1 MFREL
6 ISNHPVY
13 AILTGLIMGF
23 LSLLVLLPLFM
34 YGMKN
39 KILRPSLDTI
49 FKPKTST
56 QIHCDKCNEKFS
68 YSKVT
73 NRKCYACAFCGN
85 QIHPLAN
92 TIFHK
97 SRTSLKNWFFVIFLF
112 SKSKNGVAAKEIERQ
127 LGVTYK
133 CAWRMCKQIRELMAD
148 DILSLFGTVE
158 MDETYVGGKEKNQHY
173 NKKTLHAQGRSLK
186 AKIPVIG
193 IVQKGGSI
201 VAKVT
206 TNTSNVAINK
216 LLKKYVPVNS
226 EVHTD
231 EYKGYNNVKRL
242 GYIHKK
248 VNHSK
253 HKFVVKD
260 AHTNTAEG
268 FWSQLKRS
276 VHGTYHAVS
285 PKYLQNY
292 VDEFAFRFNL
302 RKSEKPIFDCIMER
316 I

>member
-1 MFREL
+1 MCNIKEFNKKFPDDEACLEYLFKRDYGHL
-6 ISNHPVY
+6 TKCPHCSN
-13 AILTGLIMGF
+13 
-23 LSLLVLLPLFM
+23 
-34 YGMKN
+34 
-39 KILRPSLDTI
+39 
-49 FKPKTST
+49 
-56 QIHCDKCNEKFS
+56 KFS
-68 YSKVT
+68 YSKRGGT
-73 NRKCYACAFCGN
+73 KAYQCNYCGN
-85 QIHPLAN
+85 PISPTAN

-97 SRTSLKNWFFVIFLF
+97 SSTSLKNWFYVIFLF
-112 SKSKNGVAAKEIERQ
+112 AKSKNGVAAKEIERQ

-133 CAWRMCKQIRELMAD
+133 CAWRICKKVRELLAEND
-148 DILSLFGTVE
+148 DNDFTDSGSNNGYEI
-158 MDETYVGGKEKNQHY
+158 DETYVGGKEKNKHY

-206 TNTSNVAINK
+206 TNTSNVVINK

-231 EYKGYNNVKRL
+231 EYRGYSNLKKI
-242 GYIHKK
+242 GYKHKK
-248 VNHSK
+248 CNHSK
-253 HKFVVKD
+253 GKFVVKGS
-260 AHTNTAEG
+260 HTNTIEG

-285 PKYLQNY
+285 PKYLQTY
-292 VDEFAFRFNL
+292 VNEFAFRFNL
-302 RKSEKPIFDCIMER
+302 RKSEKPIFDCILER

>member
-1 MFREL
+1 MCNIKEFNKKFPDDEACLEYLFKRDYGYL
-6 ISNHPVY
+6 KKCPKCSN
-13 AILTGLIMGF
+13 
-23 LSLLVLLPLFM
+23 
-34 YGMKN
+34 
-39 KILRPSLDTI
+39 
-49 FKPKTST
+49 
-56 QIHCDKCNEKFS
+56 KFS
-68 YSKVT
+68 YSKRGGT
-73 NRKCYACAFCGN
+73 KAYQCNYCGN
-85 QIHPLAN
+85 PISPTAD

-97 SRTSLKNWFFVIFLF
+97 SSTSLKNWFYVIFLF
-112 SKSKNGVAAKEIERQ
+112 AKSKNGVAAKEIERQ

-133 CAWRMCKQIRELMAD
+133 CAWRICKKVRELLAEND
-148 DILSLFGTVE
+148 DNDFSGGDNNNSYEI
-158 MDETYVGGKEKNQHY
+158 DETYVGGKEKNKYY

-226 EVHTD
+226 EIHTD
-231 EYKGYNNVKRL
+231 EYRGYSNLKKIGYKHKRC
-242 GYIHKK
+242 
-248 VNHSK
+248 NHSK
-253 HKFVVKD
+253 GKFVVKGS
-260 AHTNTAEG
+260 HTNTIEG

-285 PKYLQNY
+285 PKYLQTY
-292 VDEFAFRFNL
+292 VNEFAFRFNL
-302 RKSEKPIFDCIMER
+302 RKSEKPIFDCILER

>member
-1 MFREL
+1 MCNIKEFNKKFPDDEACLEYLFKRDYGHL
-6 ISNHPVY
+6 TKCPNCSN
-13 AILTGLIMGF
+13 
-23 LSLLVLLPLFM
+23 
-34 YGMKN
+34 
-39 KILRPSLDTI
+39 
-49 FKPKTST
+49 
-56 QIHCDKCNEKFS
+56 KFS
-68 YSKVT
+68 YSKRGGT
-73 NRKCYACAFCGN
+73 KAYQCNYCGN
-85 QIHPLAN
+85 PISPTAN

-97 SRTSLKNWFFVIFLF
+97 SSTSLKNWFYVIFLF
-112 SKSKNGVAAKEIERQ
+112 AKSKNGVAAKEIERQ

-133 CAWRMCKQIRELMAD
+133 CAWRICKKVRELLAEND
-148 DILSLFGTVE
+148 DNDFTDSGSNNGYEI
-158 MDETYVGGKEKNQHY
+158 DETYVGGKEKNKHY

-206 TNTSNVAINK
+206 TNTSNVVINK

-231 EYKGYNNVKRL
+231 EYRGYSNLKKI
-242 GYIHKK
+242 GYKHKK
-248 VNHSK
+248 CNHSK
-253 HKFVVKD
+253 GKFVVKGS
-260 AHTNTAEG
+260 HTNTIEG

-285 PKYLQNY
+285 PKYLQTY
-292 VDEFAFRFNL
+292 VNEFAFRFNL
-302 RKSEKPIFDCIMER
+302 RQSKKPIFDCILER

>member
-1 MFREL
+1 MRNIKEFNKKFSDDDTCLEYLFKRDYGDL
-6 ISNHPVY
+6 KKCPNCSN
-13 AILTGLIMGF
+13 
-23 LSLLVLLPLFM
+23 
-34 YGMKN
+34 
-39 KILRPSLDTI
+39 
-49 FKPKTST
+49 
-56 QIHCDKCNEKFS
+56 KFS
-68 YSKVT
+68 YSKRGGT
-73 NRKCYACAFCGN
+73 KAYQCNYCGN
-85 QIHPLAN
+85 PISPTAN

-97 SRTSLKNWFFVIFLF
+97 SSTSLKNWFYVIFLF
-112 SKSKNGVAAKEIERQ
+112 AKSKNGVAAKEIERQ

-133 CAWRMCKQIRELMAD
+133 CAWRICKKVRELLAEND
-148 DILSLFGTVE
+148 ENDFSDNGNNNGYEI
-158 MDETYVGGKEKNQHY
+158 DETYVGGKEKNKHY

-186 AKIPVIG
+186 AKVPVIG

-231 EYKGYNNVKRL
+231 EYQGYSNLKKI
-242 GYIHKK
+242 GYKHKK
-248 VNHSK
+248 CNHSK
-253 HKFVVKD
+253 GKFVVKGS
-260 AHTNTAEG
+260 HTNTIEG

-276 VHGTYHAVS
+276 VHGTYNAVS
-285 PKYLQNY
+285 PKYLQTY
-292 VDEFAFRFNL
+292 VNEFAFRFNL